1 MERCGCWC
9 AHTAAEPLLWFNLF
23 VSVLVLQGG
32 GVPAVGNGV
41 YCLTAAALDLTSL
54 TPFLPVCAYQPPL
67 SQISRCQ
74 AEPSGITGGAAR
86 LHLRQQA
93 QVRLWQSG
101 SGSAHTL
108 HRLSPANFAS

>member
-1 MERCGCWC
+1 MAGPAGCGWVW
-9 AHTAAEPLLWFNLF
+9 EW
-23 VSVLVLQGG
+23 GG

-93 QVRLWQSG
+93 QVRVKADHGAGNAARCMG
-101 SGSAHTL
+101 SMAAGACSIG
-108 HRLSPANFAS
+108 PALAQPPVITGRK